1 MLINRI
7 INKSIKEELQ
17 KERSKIII
25 IYGARQVGK
34 TTLVNEV
41 LKDFSDQKLLYVTGD
56 NVSTTKPL
64 SSRDFKLL
72 EEFVF
77 GYNILFIDEAQRIP
91 EIGINLKL
99 LYDHIPSLKI
109 IVTGSSSLDLASSVK
124 EPLTGRNWSYKL
136 YPISFLELSQI
147 KNPFELKNDLDER
160 LVFGGYPNVL
170 NIKNRDERVKYIN
183 ELADNYLYK
192 DILEIENIKYH
203 TKLRNL
209 LRLLAFQIGSEVSI
223 QELANNL
230 QLNQDTI
237 ARYIDILE
245 KSFVI
250 FTLGGFSRNLRKEIN
265 KKSKIYFYDLGI
277 RNAIVGNFNYLDE
290 RNDIGALWEN
300 FLIIERMKR
309 NEYNGHYCNQYFWRT
324 YTGAELDY
332 VEEYGGQL
340 HGYEFKWN
348 KISKAP
354 QSWVETY
361 KAEKASFE
369 CFNKGNFL
377 KFICE

>member
-7 INKSIKEELQ
+7 ISKSIKEELQ

-64 SSRDFKLL
+64 SSRDFKIL

-147 KNPFELKNDLDER
+147 KNPFELKKDLDER

-203 TKLRNL
+203 TKLRDL

-230 QLNQDTI
+230 QLNQDTS
-237 ARYIDILE
+237 YYQIL
-245 KSFVI
+245 VI
-250 FTLGGFSRNLRKEIN
+250 I
-265 KKSKIYFYDLGI
+265 
-277 RNAIVGNFNYLDE
+277 
-290 RNDIGALWEN
+290 
-300 FLIIERMKR
+300 
-309 NEYNGHYCNQYFWRT
+309 
-324 YTGAELDY
+324 
-332 VEEYGGQL
+332 
-340 HGYEFKWN
+340 
-348 KISKAP
+348 
-354 QSWVETY
+354 
-361 KAEKASFE
+361 
-369 CFNKGNFL
+369 
-377 KFICE
+377 